1 MSEDENIG
9 ESMGEE
15 EIKEEYS
22 GPLYGI
28 KEREVYYMCLNCGY
42 KISKTELDQFHSMIC
57 PKCGYRIFVKLR
69 APPALVQPRKVY
81 SI

>member
-1 MSEDENIG
+1 MSEDENFG
-9 ESMGEE
+9 ESIGEE

-22 GPLYGI
+22 GSIYGI

-57 PKCGYRIFVKLR
+57 PKCGYRIFIKLR
-69 APPALVQPRKVY
+69 APPTLVKPRRVDA
-81 SI
+81 I